1 MLFMLEPHFGLKMA
15 LPIIVV
21 RGICFFEVSGQINQ
35 NDESWGFQPTG
46 AIPGEKSNYFKIDA
60 SISFEI
66 NDAQAQK
73 IRDFAEKNV
82 ENHTD
87 NFGGWSPW
95 NSCVDF
101 TWKALNE
108 AGINSSSMI
117 WKEGRFYPKDDV
129 DNLKSS
135 MEKYMDKNR
144 GIRDCRRQCLIDP
157 RTNDFYN
164 QSKNWRPAPVD
175 PLIFDLDNDGIE
187 TVGLNAA
194 KSILFDSNGDGV
206 KTATGWAGKDDG
218 LLVWDRNGNGQI
230 DSGRE
235 LFGDASIKT
244 NGERARDGLDALADL
259 DSNGDGVI
267 SALDALWNE
276 LKIWQDANQ
285 DGISQAHELKSLN
298 EQGFQEI
305 KLTPTGGA
313 QTQANG
319 NQITS
324 SAGYT
329 KTDGTSG
336 TYGNLSLASND
347 FYREFT
353 DKIALTE
360 TAHTL
365 ADMQGAGAVR
375 DLREAF

>member
-1 MLFMLEPHFGLKMA
+1 MAKQWEKNLPGFYDETQWEKAMKALETWLESNLGLMSA
-15 LPIIVV
+15 L
-21 RGICFFEVSGQINQ
+21 EL
-35 NDESWGFQPTG
+35 WGSQ
-46 AIPGEKSNYFKIDA
+46 YKIDP
-60 SISFEI
+60 
-66 NDAQAQK
+66 NT
-73 IRDFAEKNV
+73 N
-82 ENHTD
+82 
-87 NFGGWSPW
+87 
-95 NSCVDF
+95 NS
-101 TWKALNE
+101 
-108 AGINSSSMI
+108 
-117 WKEGRFYPKDDV
+117 
-129 DNLKSS
+129 
-135 MEKYMDKNR
+135 
-144 GIRDCRRQCLIDP
+144 
-157 RTNDFYN
+157 YN

>member
-1 MLFMLEPHFGLKMA
+1 MAKQWEKNLPGFYDETQWEKAMKALETWLESNLGLMSA
-15 LPIIVV
+15 L
-21 RGICFFEVSGQINQ
+21 EL
-35 NDESWGFQPTG
+35 WGSQ
-46 AIPGEKSNYFKIDA
+46 YKIDP
-60 SISFEI
+60 
-66 NDAQAQK
+66 NT
-73 IRDFAEKNV
+73 N
-82 ENHTD
+82 
-87 NFGGWSPW
+87 
-95 NSCVDF
+95 NS
-101 TWKALNE
+101 
-108 AGINSSSMI
+108 
-117 WKEGRFYPKDDV
+117 
-129 DNLKSS
+129 
-135 MEKYMDKNR
+135 
-144 GIRDCRRQCLIDP
+144 
-157 RTNDFYN
+157 YN

-187 TVGLNAA
+187 TVGLNGA
-194 KSILFDSNGDGV
+194 KSILFDSNGDSV

-218 LLVWDRNGNGQI
+218 LLAWDRNGNGQI

-235 LFGDASIKT
+235 LFGDSTIKT

-276 LKIWQDANQ
+276 LKIWQDLNQ

-298 EQGFQEI
+298 ELGFQEI

-313 QTQANG
+313 QTQVNG

-336 TYGNLSLASND
+336 TYGNLNLASND